1 MRKALIIFVL
11 VGLIVN
17 VYSQNKL
24 PYPIIFVHGLAGS
37 ENTFGET
44 LEYLRDHDNLG
55 EINVFDI
62 VLNADDNTETSLMFE
77 DVKWADFIFDDTEIK
92 LGRRNFVSSI
102 SDYVHEWTDSNLFAL
117 NFKEENIDGAHSFFG
132 DHFDQSNES
141 AIFKQGY
148 ALNKMIQ
155 EVLDYTGAEK
165 VILVGHSMGGL
176 CIREYLQ
183 RTDESNVH
191 VNWIDPTTENGH
203 KVARVITVGTPHLG
217 ANTSLDPTKSEL
229 PNALGITEA
238 NRDLL
243 YEYNNYTFCEGYP
256 QGIYLFG
263 GNENC
268 IKGEGGLFGNS
279 TFKNVDIN
287 CNGSETDD
295 IIGVNESPESFS
307 YNPEMP
313 LPTNIKYTYITS
325 IWIGWDVGL
334 IGDGAVSIDRQWLY
348 DENNNPVPLGIT
360 DTLLTNVFHTSIP
373 KEPST
378 VIRGMDEPNSF
389 SLAYGLNLNQK
400 TIGYITYQQDGISL
414 DEDVFRLRC
423 EENSTI
429 AFVYNGEESGVNIIE
444 FYDLNENLILSK
456 DIINSIDT
464 TFVTVP
470 ATDNEIYVKLIG
482 NATSTSWENP
492 YKIHSYPVDI
502 TNNPINNYITASI
515 FPNPASGLVTIKVSD
530 KQLCKLS
537 IYNNNAA
544 KVFETEINQNKEF
557 DFSFLPN
564 GIYTIKFDLDNESI
578 SKKLVIIN

>member
-1 MRKALIIFVL
+1 M
-11 VGLIVN
+11 
-17 VYSQNKL
+17 
-24 PYPIIFVHGLAGS
+24 
-37 ENTFGET
+37 
-44 LEYLRDHDNLG
+44 
-55 EINVFDI
+55 
-62 VLNADDNTETSLMFE
+62 
-77 DVKWADFIFDDTEIK
+77 
-92 LGRRNFVSSI
+92 
-102 SDYVHEWTDSNLFAL
+102 
-117 NFKEENIDGAHSFFG
+117 
-132 DHFDQSNES
+132 
-141 AIFKQGY
+141 
-148 ALNKMIQ
+148 
-155 EVLDYTGAEK
+155 
-165 VILVGHSMGGL
+165 
-176 CIREYLQ
+176 
-183 RTDESNVH
+183 
-191 VNWIDPTTENGH
+191 
-203 KVARVITVGTPHLG
+203 
-217 ANTSLDPTKSEL
+217 
-229 PNALGITEA
+229 
-238 NRDLL
+238 
-243 YEYNNYTFCEGYP
+243 
-256 QGIYLFG
+256 
-263 GNENC
+263 
-268 IKGEGGLFGNS
+268 
-279 TFKNVDIN
+279 
-287 CNGSETDD
+287 
-295 IIGVNESPESFS
+295 
-307 YNPEMP
+307 
-313 LPTNIKYTYITS
+313 
-325 IWIGWDVGL
+325 
-334 IGDGAVSIDRQWLY
+334 
-348 DENNNPVPLGIT
+348 
-360 DTLLTNVFHTSIP
+360 
-373 KEPST
+373 
-378 VIRGMDEPNSF
+378 
-389 SLAYGLNLNQK
+389 NQK